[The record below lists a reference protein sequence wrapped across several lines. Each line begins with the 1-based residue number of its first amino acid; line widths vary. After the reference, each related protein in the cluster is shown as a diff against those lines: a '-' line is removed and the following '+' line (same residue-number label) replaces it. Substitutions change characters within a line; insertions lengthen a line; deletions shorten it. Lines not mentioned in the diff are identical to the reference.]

1 MSGARYADRV
11 QETSATGGTGTLT
24 LAGAVAGFQSFATA
38 FPDTSTVVKYTITD
52 GTLWET
58 GVGLYTLSGT
68 TLARTA
74 VAVLD
79 GSSGRG
85 VLVNFTGTQ
94 NVWNDQ
100 PAALIADTGLTISLA
115 NCQVFQ

>member
-1 MSGARYADRV
+1 MSNYGDRV
-11 QETSATGGTGTLT
+11 QETSSTGGTGTLT
-24 LAGAVAGFQSFATA
+24 LAGAVADFQSFATKYPGA
-38 FPDTSTVVKYTITD
+38 TTLVPYTIKD

-68 TLARTA
+68 TLARAA

-100 PAALIADTGLTISLA
+100 PAALIADMGVVINMA